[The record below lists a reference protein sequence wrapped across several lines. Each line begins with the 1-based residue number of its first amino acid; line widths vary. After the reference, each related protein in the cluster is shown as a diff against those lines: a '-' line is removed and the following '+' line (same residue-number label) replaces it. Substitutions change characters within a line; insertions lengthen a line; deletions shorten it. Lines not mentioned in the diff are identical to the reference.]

1 MKTFIEGLY
10 KGVKEIK
17 AGSFVNSNG
26 ENISYNG
33 SYKLIFDQN
42 INGIPKETELKI
54 SKDIAVNILPNY
66 KPYDKIVI
74 NLDVI
79 IYNNNNIAVKV
90 LSVEKK

>member
-1 MKTFIEGLY
+1 MKTAIEGLY

-42 INGIPKETELKI
+42 VNGFPKETELKI
-54 SKDIAVNILPNY
+54 PKDIALNILPNY
-66 KPYDKIVI
+66 KPYEKIVI
-74 NLDVI
+74 NLDVT

-90 LSVEKK
+90 ISVEKK